1 MSKVKVGISEAMDY
15 MGGMGNIRNLLC
27 HVEYFE
33 KKLEDEIVSYKEID
47 APAHLYCPNFAA
59 WLRIYTEL
67 ICNKSLIELHRAE
80 KLRKKLKRY
89 HFGSAVKKIIEITE
103 RIIATTRIKKN
114 EFERLKKTIK
124 MVVELRH
131 TLQHGGIPNIL
142 RDINF
147 KNDVDEEDINKMMV
161 PQNYK
166 ETKKIFYDAN
176 RLIELLPRPTITVYK
191 NGSVKL
197 KKPEN
202 S

>member
-1 MSKVKVGISEAMDY
+1 MTKRKLSYLDTGDY
-15 MGGMGNIRNLLC
+15 MGGKGNVGYLWNYLD
-27 HVEYFE
+27 YFE

-59 WLRIYTEL
+59 WLRIFTEL

-80 KLRKKLKRY
+80 ELQKEIKCY

-142 RDINF
+142 RDIHF

-176 RLIELLPRPTITVYK
+176 RLIELLPSPTFTVYK
-191 NGSVKL
+191 NGSVKF

>member
-1 MSKVKVGISEAMDY
+1 MTKGKLSYSDTGDY
-15 MGGMGNIRNLLC
+15 MGGMGNVGYLWNYLD
-27 HVEYFE
+27 YFE
-33 KKLEDEIVSYKEID
+33 KKLEDEIVPYKEID
-47 APAHLYCPNFAA
+47 APAYLYCPNFAA

-80 KLRKKLKRY
+80 ELRKKLKRY
-89 HFGSAVKKIIEITE
+89 HFGSAVKKIIEIIE
-103 RIIATTRIKKN
+103 RKIATTRIKKN

>member
-1 MSKVKVGISEAMDY
+1 MNKKDAGDY
-15 MGGMGNIRNLLC
+15 LGGMGNVGYLWSYLN
-27 HVEYFE
+27 YFE
-33 KKLEDEIVSYKEID
+33 KKLEDEIVPYKEID
-47 APAHLYCPNFAA
+47 APAYLYCPNFAA

-80 KLRKKLKRY
+80 KLREKIKDYR
-89 HFGSAVKKIIEITE
+89 FGSAVKEIIRITGRKI
-103 RIIATTRIKKN
+103 AANRIKKN
-114 EFERLKKTIK
+114 EFEKLKKAIK

-176 RLIELLPRPTITVYK
+176 RLIELLPRHTIIAYK

-197 KKPEN
+197 K
-202 S
+202 

>member
-1 MSKVKVGISEAMDY
+1 MTKRKLSESDTWDY
-15 MGGMGNIRNLLC
+15 IGGMGNVGYLWNYLD
-27 HVEYFE
+27 YFE
-33 KKLEDEIVSYKEID
+33 KKLDEEIVHYKEID
-47 APAHLYCPNFAA
+47 APAYLHCPNFAA

-80 KLRKKLKRY
+80 ELRKKIKLY
-89 HFGSAVKKIIEITE
+89 TFGSAVREIIRITE
-103 RIIATTRIKKN
+103 RKMAAIRIKKN
-114 EFERLKKTIK
+114 EFEGLKKAIK
-124 MVVELRH
+124 IVVELRH

-142 RDINF
+142 REINF

-176 RLIELLPRPTITVYK
+176 RLIELLPRPTIIAYK

-197 KKPEN
+197 K
-202 S
+202 